1 MRAVTS
7 VAVREARLKEI
18 KTELLNSSK
27 LKVKSTK
34 QKLYQINPPLDSA
47 MLILVTESGW

>member
-7 VAVREARLKEI
+7 VAVKEARLKEI

-27 LKVKSTK
+27 LKVFP
-34 QKLYQINPPLDSA
+34 YPPHPQY
-47 MLILVTESGW
+47 ILHQDLHSKF